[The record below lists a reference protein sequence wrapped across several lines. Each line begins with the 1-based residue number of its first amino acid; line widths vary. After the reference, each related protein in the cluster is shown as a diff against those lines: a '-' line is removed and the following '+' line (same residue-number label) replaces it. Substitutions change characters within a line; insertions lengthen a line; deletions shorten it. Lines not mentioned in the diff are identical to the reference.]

1 VNDDPGP
8 ARDLTRERD
17 VALMSA
23 AKWGIA
29 LGTPFAMSAASYV
42 STSSDGNV
50 LKVAWRGDDE
60 SLHEA
65 DALELWNG
73 DGAVRLIRRDGP
85 ALLEERAIPGTDLS
99 LRDDVEAT
107 NIAVELATRLWRPAV
122 EPFRPVG
129 PAVSRWLELALAK
142 GNTLAPMA
150 RALFDEV
157 GSGVD
162 WVVHGDFHHHN
173 ILNSSRGFVAI
184 DPKPYLADREYD
196 VPAFLWNPMHNVM
209 ADRQRTE
216 ARIATFVAAG
226 LDDYKIRACPIIRG
240 SYLRASNDYVAPL
253 RSLLSQRDR
262 RWFDSA
268 FSSSPST
275 SHK

>member
-1 VNDDPGP
+1 
-8 ARDLTRERD
+8 
-17 VALMSA
+17 
-23 AKWGIA
+23 
-29 LGTPFAMSAASYV
+29 
-42 STSSDGNV
+42 
-50 LKVAWRGDDE
+50 
-60 SLHEA
+60 
-65 DALELWNG
+65 
-73 DGAVRLIRRDGP
+73 
-85 ALLEERAIPGTDLS
+85 
-99 LRDDVEAT
+99 
-107 NIAVELATRLWRPAV
+107 
-122 EPFRPVG
+122 
-129 PAVSRWLELALAK
+129 
-142 GNTLAPMA
+142 MA

-268 FSSSPST
+268 FTLVRLGLQLVPFNEPQMIRLLEILAIPGYVAPCAYDATIQICYGFHSLGDPSGCYGVGPQFCLRRVT
-275 SHK
+275 IGAERVHG